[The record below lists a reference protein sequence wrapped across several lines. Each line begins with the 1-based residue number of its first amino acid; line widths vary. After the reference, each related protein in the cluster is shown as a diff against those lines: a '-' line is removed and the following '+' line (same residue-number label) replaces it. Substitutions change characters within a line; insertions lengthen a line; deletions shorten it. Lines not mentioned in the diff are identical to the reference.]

1 MADGTQQK
9 PQEQQPNKELL
20 NKLTNEEQEKKI
32 SSPKSN
38 QKNWFLKFLV
48 QIFCL
53 PIYNFFIVKPF
64 NYLYP
69 SKKESIEK
77 KPPIKLN
84 VENKEEKTDTTLAQ
98 SCTQAEQEQANNN
111 NQPPTLTA

>member
-1 MADGTQQK
+1 M
-9 PQEQQPNKELL
+9 
-20 NKLTNEEQEKKI
+20 
-32 SSPKSN
+32 
-38 QKNWFLKFLV
+38 
-48 QIFCL
+48 

-98 SCTQAEQEQANNN
+98 SCTKAEQEQANNNNNNN